1 MKMAA
6 ENSPV
11 ERLTEPKNAIKN
23 LAEGAA
29 RLVENP
35 LAAIRLRQP
44 IHKKSAGAELL
55 LPIS

>member
-11 ERLTEPKNAIKN
+11 ERLTEPKKRHKN
-23 LAEGAA
+23 DMAEGAA

-35 LAAIRLRQP
+35 LATIQLRQP
-44 IHKKSAGAELL
+44 THKKKCWR
-55 LPIS
+55 